1 MLIQDIGLCLKYQLS
16 VNSFMYLQI
25 PFSPTKTAPTF
36 LFWVTVLLGI
46 MVSMPVFAGGKNS
59 LATEELTKDSTADS
73 DESGIEQTLE
83 YNFSPDDRARLRKAL
98 ADYTKSTDPE
108 HYQIEQKRKAMKE
121 SVAARFNAC
130 DKDSD
135 ESLDREETTECLP
148 QIARH
153 FSYVDVD
160 EDELIT
166 LEELDLAQA
175 KSSERQKAAEAKM
188 EAQKIQEAEAAI
200 KSKSKAKINKQA
212 ANIRKRPS

>member
-1 MLIQDIGLCLKYQLS
+1 MQLQ
-16 VNSFMYLQI
+16 N
-25 PFSPTKTAPTF
+25 PFVTTKIASIF
-36 LFWVTVLLGI
+36 LLGAVVLSGAVVLFSI
-46 MVSMPVFAGGKNS
+46 AASTMVYAADKNS
-59 LATEELTKDSTADS
+59 SVADELTKDSSLES
-73 DESGIEQTLE
+73 DESGVEQTLE
-83 YNFSPDDRARLRKAL
+83 HNFSPDDRARLRKAL
-98 ADYTKSTDPE
+98 ADYAKSTDPE
-108 HYQIEQKRKAMKE
+108 HNQIEQKRKAMKE

-148 QIARH
+148 QVARH

-166 LEELDLAQA
+166 LEELELAQA

-200 KSKSKAKINKQA
+200 KSKSKTKVNKQA
-212 ANIRKRPS
+212 ASSRKRPS

>member
-1 MLIQDIGLCLKYQLS
+1 MQLQ
-16 VNSFMYLQI
+16 N
-25 PFSPTKTAPTF
+25 PFVTTKIASIF
-36 LFWVTVLLGI
+36 LLGAAVLLSI
-46 MVSMPVFAGGKNS
+46 AASTMVYAADKNS
-59 LATEELTKDSTADS
+59 LVADELSKDSSLDN
-73 DESGIEQTLE
+73 DENGLEQTLE
-83 YNFSPDDRARLRKAL
+83 HNFSPDDRARLRKAL
-98 ADYTKSTDPE
+98 ADYAKSTDPE
-108 HYQIEQKRKAMKE
+108 HNQIEQKRKAMKD

-166 LEELDLAQA
+166 LEELELAQA

-200 KSKSKAKINKQA
+200 KSKSKTKINKQA
-212 ANIRKRPS
+212 ANIRKTP